1 MQLSRLEVK
10 KNHFLFAR
18 TTLKAFAEVVSFA
31 EVLLLCNFCGA
42 LKTWFVRI
50 PRDQRARQILFCRS
64 DEATNS
70 KQKICLRIQLSLV
83 LYSAQAAQ

>member
-1 MQLSRLEVK
+1 MPQNRLKVK
-10 KNHFLFAR
+10 KNHFLFAG
-18 TTLKAFAEVVSFA
+18 TTLKVFEEVVSFA
-31 EVLLLCNFCGA
+31 EVLRLCNFGGV
-42 LKTWFVRI
+42 LRTWFVRI